1 MVASTKHAFCHM
13 WTHTNGFTV
22 LKCMTSS
29 LYHQF
34 TVLFVKA
41 TPQGLLL
48 HARHLLQWLTNSSL
62 LDDEKHP
69 SLKSPQMEQ
78 SYEATIPW
86 GNNIKRALKRRP
98 CKTDWSLTMAVMH
111 TAGSTEDTKSC
122 MHHNIVTTLP
132 AWRLLLHSKQPSHKL
147 KVTQLLLVFF

>member
-1 MVASTKHAFCHM
+1 MGFVTCRHIPMVLQYWSVWPHPST
-13 WTHTNGFTV
+13 
-22 LKCMTSS
+22 TSS
-29 LYHQF
+29 LYCLSRQHP
-34 TVLFVKA
+34 KA
-41 TPQGLLL
+41 YCFMPDICFSGWPIHRCLMMKNTL
-48 HARHLLQWLTNSSL
+48 HWSHR
-62 LDDEKHP
+62 K
-69 SLKSPQMEQ
+69 MEQ

-147 KVTQLLLVFF
+147 KVTQLLLVFC